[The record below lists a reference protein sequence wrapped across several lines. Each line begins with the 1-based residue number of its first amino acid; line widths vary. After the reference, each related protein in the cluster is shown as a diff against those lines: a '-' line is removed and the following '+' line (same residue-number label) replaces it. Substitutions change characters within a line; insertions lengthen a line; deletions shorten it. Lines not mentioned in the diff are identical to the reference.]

1 MHGGIADRH
10 EDAGTWTGTHICS
23 AGVEHLFGDELPLC
37 QLLSFVRRIGDAYVL
52 SSPRWYN
59 LPRAEIVAE
68 LRPIIALRNLR
79 LSQKRIIIHALL
91 IYYQYPH
98 LDFEDALSVALM
110 QHNKL
115 TELVRYDT
123 DFDAIPGITREE
135 PA

>member
-1 MHGGIADRH
+1 MRFLDTNIILRAITID
-10 EDAGTWTGTHICS
+10 DPIKTHAC
-23 AGVEHLFGDELPLC
+23 AQLFLR
-37 QLLSFVRRIGDAYVL
+37 VRRREEQLETSQSVIAESVYVL

-59 LPRAEIVAE
+59 LPRAEIVAK
-68 LRPIIALRNLR
+68 LRPIIALRGLK

-110 QHNKL
+110 QHDELTKL
-115 TELVRYDT
+115 VSYDT

-135 PA
+135 P